1 MLTEIKSF
9 LIEYF
14 SRFGSN
20 QSEVEGNFRNK
31 DIIIYLL
38 SDREMSGEPDKLI
51 VSLKKMD
58 SNDSIWND
66 RVKDKTTHIEITVD
80 QETWIG
86 LKSTI
91 WLYKKGDVGRHYP
104 IYLGN
109 RHYNLKRVEID
120 TRWQTLNPLIVI
132 EDIFTNLTIEA
143 RRSS

>member
-31 DIIIYLL
+31 HILIYLL
-38 SDREMSGEPDKLI
+38 SDRYMSGEPDKLI

-58 SNDSIWND
+58 SSDSIWND
-66 RVKDKTTHIEITVD
+66 RVKDKTTHIEIT
-80 QETWIG
+80 QQG
-86 LKSTI
+86 
-91 WLYKKGDVGRHYP
+91 P
-104 IYLGN
+104 
-109 RHYNLKRVEID
+109 
-120 TRWQTLNPLIVI
+120 IVI